1 MWGLPLQCFPKK
13 KGDGMVS
20 FYCEFKWHVY
30 EQMNYN
36 DIYLNQHICNGMKS
50 INHFFISELEYCDPL

>member
-1 MWGLPLQCFPKK
+1 
-13 KGDGMVS
+13 MVS
-20 FYCEFKWHVY
+20 VYCEFKWHVY